1 MSAAKERVSEV
12 IQTQPENALFEEIMR
27 ELCFERMVARG
38 LEDAS
43 VGRVVSNE
51 EVRRRIDEW
60 RR

>member
-1 MSAAKERVSEV
+1 VSEV

-27 ELCFERMVARG
+27 ELCFDRMVARG